1 MNRGGS
7 SLTSKT
13 TSQARAGP
21 IGRQTKPGR
30 AGLPS
35 LLGEPRLQKAL
46 LRLHAGMEM
55 DEVSKAVFDVFDAV
69 VPNYFVAVCLQVVEL
84 EKPLIVR
91 WSHGYSYDPAE
102 LKRFFEINPSP
113 AVWNA
118 HPGLK
123 IWTSS
128 EMFGEDWQAAPEFYR
143 ECVQPR
149 GWHYGV
155 VLGFWKGKRLLGVI
169 SAQRAL
175 AQGDFSPAEVRCLL
189 RLHPYFDAALQ
200 RLDRLHAE
208 RNARAASEQL
218 LRRLPLPTVL
228 LDWDLHV
235 VHSNLAARDS
245 CALWNL
251 GRGQARA
258 IKSRADFR
266 LPAVLL
272 EKCRELK
279 ALWNGKMLERYSL
292 ASPVGHPMCHPS
304 QPDLRANIHLVQ
316 RSTGSITKPIF
327 RVDFEEAPAA
337 NSHAT
342 GAQTPLSLNLR
353 LTRRERELM
362 ELICQGAA
370 NKEIASRLSLSVGTV
385 KKELNTLY
393 QKLEV
398 HSRGQLMALMR

>member
-1 MNRGGS
+1 
-7 SLTSKT
+7 
-13 TSQARAGP
+13 
-21 IGRQTKPGR
+21 
-30 AGLPS
+30 
-35 LLGEPRLQKAL
+35 
-46 LRLHAGMEM
+46 ME
-55 DEVSKAVFDVFDAV
+55 EVSKAVFDVFDAV
-69 VPNYFVAVCLQVVEL
+69 VPNYYVAVCLQVIEL
-84 EKPLIVR
+84 EKPLIIR
-91 WSHGYSYDPAE
+91 LSHGCSYSLAE

-113 AVWNA
+113 AVWDA

-123 IWTSS
+123 VWRSS
-128 EMFGEDWQAAPEFYR
+128 EMFGEDWGAAPEFYR

-169 SAQRAL
+169 SAQRTL
-175 AQGDFSPAEVRCLL
+175 AQRDFSAAEVKYLLCLY
-189 RLHPYFDAALQ
+189 PYFDAALQ

-208 RNARAASEQL
+208 RNARVASEQL

-235 VHSNLAARDS
+235 VHSNPAARDCCS
-245 CALWNL
+245 LWNL

-258 IKSRADFR
+258 IKSRADFQ

-279 ALWNGKMLERYSL
+279 AQWNDKMLERYSL
-292 ASPVGHPMCHPS
+292 ASPAGHPVCHPS

-327 RVDFEEAPAA
+327 RVDFEEASGLK
-337 NSHAT
+337 SHAAAGT
-342 GAQTPLSLNLR
+342 QTPLSLNLR

-370 NKEIASRLSLSVGTV
+370 NKEIADRLSLSLGTV

-393 QKLEV
+393 RKLEV
-398 HSRGQLMALMR
+398 PSRSRLMALMR